1 MHVPWLSK
9 QMFSKERP
17 CPRMDNGGKRFPV
30 RPPRLRPR
38 LGRVQ
43 CAVCKQ
49 VPRAFRHGIDARVR
63 GVGGIYIVPNG
74 WVDGLVE
81 SE

>member
-30 RPPRLRPR
+30 RPPVLVPVWVVSN
-38 LGRVQ
+38 VQ
-43 CAVCKQ
+43 CASKSQERFGMGSTLVF
-49 VPRAFRHGIDARVR
+49 VEW
-63 GVGGIYIVPNG
+63 VGYT
-74 WVDGLVE
+74 
-81 SE
+81 